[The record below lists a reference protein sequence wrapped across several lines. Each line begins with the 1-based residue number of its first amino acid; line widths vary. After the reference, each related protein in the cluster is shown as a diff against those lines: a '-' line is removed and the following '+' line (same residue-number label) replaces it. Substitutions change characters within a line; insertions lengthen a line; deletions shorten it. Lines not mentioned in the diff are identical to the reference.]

1 MTIDERIEKLA
12 ERHEA
17 LTQTVEL
24 MILENRERD
33 AKFAERDARLAER
46 DAKLAERDAKL
57 AERDAKIGTLVI
69 QVVESVQ
76 KLAVIVESHERR
88 ITHLEGEAQ
97 A

>member
-33 AKFAERDARLAER
+33 AKLAERDAR
-46 DAKLAERDAKL
+46 
-57 AERDAKIGTLVI
+57 IGTLVI